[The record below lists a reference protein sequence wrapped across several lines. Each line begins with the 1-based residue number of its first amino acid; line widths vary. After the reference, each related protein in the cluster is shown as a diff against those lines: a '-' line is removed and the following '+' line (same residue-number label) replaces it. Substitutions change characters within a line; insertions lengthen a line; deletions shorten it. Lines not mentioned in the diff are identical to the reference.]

1 MFSSGLP
8 GWLAASLVAGA
19 VVVCAQPGLADS
31 LPRTPQ
37 PAPQPAPQAAAVN
50 APSPA
55 AGAITLSQAIA
66 LALKNDPAY
75 AGALAA
81 SGSARLDAALSR
93 SALLP
98 NADAHGQYLYTQ
110 PNGVRNQAGQ
120 IGSQAAPRFIANN
133 AIREYAAQ
141 VLVNESLSFASFA
154 GYQRARGLAAQSA
167 ADLESARRDLVV
179 RVVAAYFGV
188 LSASEKE
195 KVAQRAL
202 TEAQTFLDLTQKLES
217 GREVAH
223 ADVVKA
229 DLSDQQRQRELGDAT
244 LAAEKARLDLGVLL
258 FPDPRTPYSL
268 VAAGQIPDPL
278 PDRATTEAESG
289 KNNPDLRSALAA
301 LHAAHSEVFA
311 ARAGYFPALALNYS
325 WGIDAPQFAVNG
337 PDGVRNL
344 GYSASV
350 GLDIPLWD
358 WFATHDRVRQSE
370 LREHAAQAAL
380 TTVQRTL
387 IAQLDEF
394 YSEARVA
401 SDQVASFQTSVDT
414 ARESLRLTRLRY
426 SAGEALALEV
436 VDAENALAQA
446 ESALADG
453 RLRAQVA
460 RANLQTLTGVL

>member
-1 MFSSGLP
+1 MLRSGL
-8 GWLAASLVAGA
+8 AALLVAGA
-19 VVVCAQPGLADS
+19 ASVCVRAVAANS
-31 LPRTPQ
+31 LPQ
-37 PAPQPAPQAAAVN
+37 APQPTAQTSTAN
-50 APSPA
+50 PSSP
-55 AGAITLSQAIA
+55 GAITLSQAIA
-66 LALKNDPAY
+66 LALRSDPAY
-75 AGALAA
+75 AGAVAT
-81 SGSARLDAALSR
+81 SGSARIDAALSR

-141 VLVNESLSFASFA
+141 LLVNETLSFAA
-154 GYQRARGLAAQSA
+154 LANYQHARALATQSA
-167 ADLESARRDLVV
+167 ADLESAHRDLVA

-188 LSASEKE
+188 LSANEKVN
-195 KVAQRAL
+195 VAQRAL
-202 TEAQTFLDLTQKLES
+202 DEAKAFVDLTQKLES

-229 DLSDQQRQRELGDAT
+229 DLSYQQRQREFGDAT

-258 FPDPRTPYSL
+258 FPDPRTPYTL
-268 VAAGQIPDPL
+268 AAEGQIGEPL
-278 PDRATTEAESG
+278 PDRATIETEAG
-289 KNNPDLRSALAA
+289 NNNPDLRSAVAA
-301 LHAAHSEVFA
+301 LHAAHSDVYA
-311 ARAGYFPALALNYS
+311 ARAGYFPALAFNYT

-337 PDGVRNL
+337 PDAVRNL

-350 GLDIPLWD
+350 GLDFPVWD
-358 WFATHDRVRQSE
+358 WFATHDRIRQSE
-370 LREHAAQAAL
+370 LKEKAAQAAL
-380 TTVQRTL
+380 TNMQRTL

-394 YSEARVA
+394 YNEARVA
-401 SDQVASFQTSVDT
+401 TDQVASLQTSVDT

-453 RLRAQVA
+453 RVRAQVA